1 MLRKYINV
9 GTVVYFRSVPRL
21 GVNVLTVAGLCSLFI
36 QAANAA
42 PNESPDAD
50 RARSSDIVVTGRATD
65 LIGIAGAASEGVVG
79 RIDLEDRPIQRVAEL
94 LETVPG
100 FIATQHSGGG
110 KANQYFL
117 RGFNLDHGTDF
128 AVFHDNVPLNMR
140 THGHGQGYLDL
151 NFIIPELIDTLTFA
165 KGPYRAENG
174 DFATAGS
181 GRFKTVDTL
190 EAPFVKAEV
199 GTSNFYRV
207 VAAGSAKLGAG
218 NLLLGIETR
227 YDNGPFDL
235 PQDLKLVSGFAK
247 WTGPLA
253 GGTLRASATGYHVK
267 FRSPEQVPLRAIQ
280 SGLIGRFGFLDSDLG
295 GETTRIGGVLN
306 WTDDAKA
313 PLNLLAYTH
322 YYDFRLTS
330 NFTYLLDDPVNGDE
344 FEQQD
349 RRFVIGGRVDKR
361 FNFDIG
367 VPAEL
372 LVGAEGRYDFIDPV
386 VLARTDARRV
396 VSTVRRDKVTEGS
409 GALFAE
415 ATIRPTSTIRVLLGG
430 RADHYIF
437 DVRAD
442 LAANSGK
449 SSATRVSPKASVAW
463 TPLDRVELYAN
474 YGRGFH
480 SNDAR
485 GTSINID
492 PNTGSA
498 ADRVDAL
505 VSATGYEGG
514 VRIRSLDGLT
524 LTGTYWWLDLKS
536 ELLFLGDGG
545 TTEAQGPSKRRGF
558 ELSAFYQPARWL
570 TVDAEYTQSRGRLT
584 DLPDGANYIPGA
596 IETVIAGGAVAKHGK
611 ASFAV
616 RARHFGS
623 YSLIEDN
630 SVRADPLSVVN
641 ARVEYQLGR
650 VELAADLLNAFNAKD
665 NEIEYFYAS
674 RLPGEPAEGVED
686 RHIRPVEPRQL
697 RVSATVRF

>member
-1 MLRKYINV
+1 MNV
-9 GTVVYFRSVPRL
+9 GSVPRL
-21 GVNVLTVAGLCSLFI
+21 GVNVLIVAGGCSLLI

-128 AVFHDNVPLNMR
+128 AVFHDGVPLNMR

-151 NFIIPELIDTLTFA
+151 NFIIPELVDTLTFA

-190 EAPFVKAEV
+190 EAPFVKVEV
-199 GTSNFYRV
+199 GTSNFYRI
-207 VAAGSAKLGAG
+207 VAAGSTKLGAG
-218 NLLLGIETR
+218 TLLLGAETR
-227 YDNGPFDL
+227 YDDGPFEL
-235 PQDLKLVSGFAK
+235 PQDLKLASGFAK

-253 GGTLRASATGYHVK
+253 GGTLRASATAYHVK

-280 SGLIGRFGFLDSDLG
+280 SGLIGRLGFLDSDLG
-295 GETTRIGGVLN
+295 GETTRFGGVLN
-306 WTDDAKA
+306 WTNDSKL
-313 PLNLLAYTH
+313 PLNVLAYAH

-330 NFTYLLDDPVNGDE
+330 NFTYFLDDPVNGDE

-361 FNFDIG
+361 FGFDVG
-367 VPAEL
+367 MPVDL
-372 LVGAEGRYDFIDPV
+372 LIGAEGRYDFIDPV
-386 VLARTDARRV
+386 VLYRTDARRV

-415 ATIRPTSTIRVLLGG
+415 ATIHPTSTIRILVGG
-430 RADHYIF
+430 RADRYTF
-437 DVRAD
+437 DVRSD
-442 LAANSGK
+442 LAANSGR
-449 SSATRVSPKASVAW
+449 SSATRVSPKASIAW
-463 TPLDRVELYAN
+463 APLDQLELYAN

-514 VRIRSLDGLT
+514 VRIKPIDGLT

-570 TVDAEYTQSRGRLT
+570 TVDAEFTQSRGRLT

-596 IETVIAGGAVAKHGK
+596 IETVIAGGVVAKYGK

-630 SVRADPLSVVN
+630 SVRADPLTVIN
-641 ARVEYQLGR
+641 ARIEYQLGR
-650 VELAADLLNAFNAKD
+650 VELATDLLNAFNAKD

-674 RLPGEPAEGVED
+674 RLSGEPAGGVED

>member
-1 MLRKYINV
+1 MNLK
-9 GTVVYFRSVPRL
+9 SVPRL
-21 GVNVLTVAGLCSLFI
+21 SVNALLASGSFWLIVAS
-36 QAANAA
+36 AYAA
-42 PNESPDAD
+42 PSESRDTDEAT
-50 RARSSDIVVTGRATD
+50 STEIVINGRATD

-94 LETVPG
+94 LETIPG

-128 AVFHDNVPLNMR
+128 AVFHDGVPLNMR

-199 GTSNFYRV
+199 GTSNFYRI
-207 VAAGSAKLGAG
+207 VAAGSTKLGAG
-218 NLLLGIETR
+218 NLLLGVETR
-227 YDNGPFDL
+227 YDDGPFDL

-253 GGTLRASATGYHVK
+253 GGTLRAGATGYHVK
-267 FRSPEQVPLRAIQ
+267 FRSPEQVPLRAIE
-280 SGLIGRFGFLDSDLG
+280 SGLIDRLGFLDSDLG
-295 GETTRIGGVLN
+295 GETTRIGGVLI
-306 WTDDAKA
+306 WTDDAKT
-313 PLNLLAYTH
+313 PLNLLAFAH

-330 NFTYLLDDPVNGDE
+330 NFTYFLDDPVNGDE

-349 RRFVIGGRVDKR
+349 RRFVVGGRVDKR
-361 FNFDIG
+361 FDFDVG
-367 VPAEL
+367 VPVEL
-372 LVGAEGRYDFIDPV
+372 LVGAEGRYDFINP
-386 VLARTDARRV
+386 LELYRTDARRV
-396 VSTVRRDKVTEGS
+396 VSTVRRDKVNEGS

-430 RADHYIF
+430 RADRYTF
-437 DVRAD
+437 DVRSD
-442 LAANSGK
+442 LVANSGK
-449 SSATRVSPKASVAW
+449 SSATRFSPKASIAW
-463 TPLDRVELYAN
+463 APVNRLELYAN

-492 PNTGSA
+492 PNTGDA
-498 ADRVDAL
+498 AERVDAL

-514 VRIRSLDGLT
+514 VRIKPVDGLT

-558 ELSAFYQPARWL
+558 ELSAFYKPADWL
-570 TVDAEYTQSRGRLT
+570 TVDVEYTNSRGRLT
-584 DLPDGANYIPGA
+584 DLPEGANRIPGA
-596 IETVIAGGAVAKHGK
+596 IETVIAGGLVAKYDK

-616 RARHFGS
+616 RARHFGR
-623 YSLIEDN
+623 YSLIEDD
-630 SVRADPLSVVN
+630 SVRADPLTVVN

-650 VELAADLLNAFNAKD
+650 VELAADLLNVFNAKD

>member
-1 MLRKYINV
+1 MN
-9 GTVVYFRSVPRL
+9 FRSVPRL
-21 GVNVLTVAGLCSLFI
+21 SVNVLVVAGSCSLFV
-36 QAANAA
+36 QSANAA
-42 PNESPDAD
+42 PNENADAD
-50 RARSSDIVVTGRATD
+50 GARSSDIVVTGRATD

-128 AVFHDNVPLNMR
+128 AVFHDGVPLNMR

-151 NFIIPELIDTLTFA
+151 NFIIPELVDTLTFA

-190 EAPFVKAEV
+190 EAPFVKAEI
-199 GTSNFYRV
+199 GTSNFYRI
-207 VAAGSAKLGAG
+207 VAGGSTKLGAG

-227 YDNGPFDL
+227 YDDGPFDL

-280 SGLIGRFGFLDSDLG
+280 SGLIGRLGFLDSDLG
-295 GETTRIGGVLN
+295 GETTRVGGVLN

-313 PLNLLAYTH
+313 PLNVLAYAH

-330 NFTYLLDDPVNGDE
+330 NFTYYLDDPVNGDE

-349 RRFVIGGRVDKR
+349 RRFVVGGRVDKR
-361 FNFDIG
+361 FDFAIG
-367 VPAEL
+367 MPIKL

-386 VLARTDARRV
+386 VLYRTDARRV

-430 RADHYIF
+430 RADHYTF
-437 DVRAD
+437 DVRSD
-442 LAANSGK
+442 LSANSGT
-449 SSATRVSPKASVAW
+449 SSATRISPKASIAW
-463 TPLDRVELYAN
+463 TPVDRVELYAN

-514 VRIRSLDGLT
+514 VRIRPIDGLT

-558 ELSAFYQPARWL
+558 EFSAFYQPARWL

-584 DLPDGANYIPGA
+584 DLLDGANYIPGA
-596 IETVIAGGAVAKHGK
+596 IETVIAGGVVAKYGK

-630 SVRADPLSVVN
+630 SVRADPLTVVN
-641 ARVEYQLGR
+641 ARIEYQLGR

-674 RLPGEPAEGVED
+674 RLPGEPAGGVED